1 MAMSHLP
8 YWGFNA
14 GIAIAFATGTLG
26 AQQPSPADTGAQVA
40 RVRGDSVTIHLL
52 DVEIRTA
59 IAALAP
65 YLDRPVSF
73 GTVPSVRVTLETPHP
88 VPRKD
93 ILALARGLVAGQ
105 GLELVTDTAANMYRL
120 QQRPAAPAPVA
131 ADPSNT
137 TGAGGSHQAGVGA
150 PGAPQ
155 FFVIH
160 LRHARA
166 ADVAATVNALYGH
179 ASALG
184 EPGSATR
191 GSLSQQLSQN
201 QLTPAGTQSA
211 PQAVGAV
218 AGRVAS
224 FTGETS
230 IIPDA
235 GTNSLF
241 IRANRA
247 DFDLIQAAVQELD
260 VRPLQVLIEV
270 VIAEVDRNKSF
281 SLGINASGSHKNGL
295 GDSTSGSLS
304 SGLGL
309 GDFVAQVMK
318 VGNPAFTAQLSLAS
332 AKGEA
337 RILSRP
343 VVLAANNEEAEILVG
358 SQQPFIQVSQTQV
371 GAVAQNQ
378 VVQYQPVGTRLIVRP
393 TISSDGYVTLDVT
406 QEVNQATTQV
416 VFNAP
421 VISTRSVRTRL
432 LVRDNQTV
440 VLGGLSDHEHD
451 KNSGG
456 IPILS
461 SIPIIGGLF
470 GSTSRSTT
478 DSEFFLFLTPH
489 IVASDAA
496 ADSLTKPLQKL
507 APPDSAY

>member
-1 MAMSHLP
+1 MAMRRLWH
-8 YWGFNA
+8 WGLGGGVATVVAA
-14 GIAIAFATGTLG
+14 GALC
-26 AQQPSPADTGAQVA
+26 AQQPAPADTSNPVT
-40 RVRGDSVTIHLL
+40 RLHGDSVVIHLL
-52 DVEIRTA
+52 DVEIRA
-59 IAALAP
+59 AVAALAP

-73 GTVPSVRVTLETPHP
+73 GTIPSVRVTLETPHA
-88 VPRKD
+88 VSRRD
-93 ILALARGLVAGQ
+93 VLALARGLVAGQ
-105 GLELVTDTAANMYRL
+105 GMELVTDTAANMYRL
-120 QQRPAAPAPVA
+120 QQRPIAPPMATDA
-131 ADPSNT
+131 SAT
-137 TGAGGSHQAGVGA
+137 ASHQAGVGA

-166 ADVAATVNALYGH
+166 ADVSATVNALYGH

-184 EPGSATR
+184 ESATNGR
-191 GSLSQQLSQN
+191 TSLSQQLSQN
-201 QLTPAGTQSA
+201 QLTPTGAQPASQG
-211 PQAVGAV
+211 VGAV

-224 FTGETS
+224 FSGETS

-241 IRANRA
+241 IRANRS

-281 SLGINASGSHKNGL
+281 SLGLNASGSQKNGL
-295 GDSTSGSLS
+295 GDSTSGSLN

-318 VGNPAFTAQLSLAS
+318 LGNPAFTAQLSVAS

-358 SQQPFIQVSQTQV
+358 SQQPFIQVQQTQV

-378 VVQYQPVGTRLIVRP
+378 VVQYQPVGTRLLVRP

-432 LVRDNQTV
+432 LVRDHQTV

-456 IPILS
+456 IPVLS

-489 IVASDAA
+489 IVNSDAA
-496 ADSLTKPLQKL
+496 ADSLTRPLKAL
-507 APPDSAY
+507 APADSSY